1 MNTVEATI
9 LTRYALVRCAY
20 SQCADWRETLGN
32 SARLR
37 AFVTFD
43 CGLDA
48 PEYLPT
54 GGAKANNWFPSVP
67 RDIAN

>member
-1 MNTVEATI
+1 MKTVEATI

-20 SQCADWRETLGN
+20 SQCADWREALGD

-37 AFVTFD
+37 PFVTFE

-48 PEYLPT
+48 PDYLPT
-54 GGAKANNWFPSVP
+54 GSAKPDNWFPSVT
-67 RDIAN
+67 RDSSL